1 MGFFHP
7 DNIIFRALARLVDL
21 VGLSL
26 LWAVCSIPLVT
37 LVPATA
43 ALYHALYRV
52 FRKKDE
58 DRSFRLF
65 FRSLRENLRQGVPA
79 SLICLGAAW
88 ALYIL
93 YQWMYYFALLDSD
106 GVVLFVCLSVLLV
119 VPGGI
124 ACWIGPLLGRC
135 QFSVGGLF
143 STGLRLTFRH
153 LPSTVVMVLLTI
165 ELARLVPELLWV
177 PLLIVPSLWAL
188 LVSLF
193 AERIFVK
200 YLPAEEGLSP
210 ADGEE

>member
-65 FRSLRENLRQGVPA
+65 FLQPSFRKFPRLRQ
-79 SLICLGAAW
+79 
-88 ALYIL
+88 
-93 YQWMYYFALLDSD
+93 
-106 GVVLFVCLSVLLV
+106 
-119 VPGGI
+119 
-124 ACWIGPLLGRC
+124 R
-135 QFSVGGLF
+135 
-143 STGLRLTFRH
+143 
-153 LPSTVVMVLLTI
+153 
-165 ELARLVPELLWV
+165 
-177 PLLIVPSLWAL
+177 
-188 LVSLF
+188 
-193 AERIFVK
+193 
-200 YLPAEEGLSP
+200 
-210 ADGEE
+210 

>member
-106 GVVLFVCLSVLLV
+106 GVVLFVCLAVLLV
-119 VPGGI
+119 VRGGL
-124 ACWIGPLLGRC
+124 ACGVGPRLGRF

-153 LPSTVVMVLLTI
+153 LPSTVVMVLLTL

>member
-124 ACWIGPLLGRC
+124 ACWIGPLLGRF
-135 QFSVGGLF
+135 QFSVGGLL

-193 AERIFVK
+193 TERIFVK

>member
-124 ACWIGPLLGRC
+124 ACWTGPLLGRF
-135 QFSVGGLF
+135 QFSVGGLL

-153 LPSTVVMVLLTI
+153 LPSTVVMVLLTL

>member
-119 VPGGI
+119 QIGVPVEAAGLMMGI
-124 ACWIGPLLGRC
+124 DSI
-135 QFSVGGLF
+135 VGMF
-143 STGLRLTFRH
+143 RTASNTTGDVAISL
-153 LPSTVVMVLLTI
+153 VV
-165 ELARLVPELLWV
+165 ARLEN
-177 PLLIVPSLWAL
+177 
-188 LVSLF
+188 LVDL
-193 AERIFVK
+193 EVYNGKR
-200 YLPAEEGLSP
+200 G
-210 ADGEE
+210 D